1 MYIPDKIR
9 KTGAGPQKPK
19 TDNRPKTHIMKR
31 LLPLFIL
38 TIGTILN
45 LEAQPLNKASY
56 ETMIETA
63 EELVGLKD
71 YYNAL
76 EWYEKA
82 FDEREDRALIPIIAK
97 MNYELRDYTRA
108 ERWYTRLLRRA
119 EDTEFA
125 EERYYMARS
134 LKMQGKYDEAI
145 LAFREYL
152 LLTDDPI
159 MKQMAQNELTGC
171 EMALELPE
179 NPQGVTVESA
189 GRNVNSPTSEYSPTM
204 SPDGNTLYF
213 AALEERR
220 EVTIVKD
227 PGDDFYAKIY
237 QSAKDDDDW
246 EKPDAL
252 DEKINRPGYH
262 SVNPSLSPDGRRMYF
277 NRVQLQ
283 GNKPGETKIYWSES
297 GDGGWLSA
305 NEVEGV
311 NGDYLALH
319 PTVGE
324 LFGKEVLFFVS
335 DMEGGH
341 GNYDIY
347 YATYEG
353 AGKYSDPVNLGETV
367 NSIGNEYSPHYHD
380 GTLYFSSDGLPGLGG
395 YDIFYSVWDGSTW
408 SQPKNMG
415 KSFNSSVDDIYFRL
429 DESGYNGYFTS
440 NRPEGR
446 SLKSKTCCD
455 DIYSF
460 NIAQLYADLV
470 VGVFTEEKKPL
481 LGATVKLVKMLNDT
495 PGQPQSKTQDKGN
508 RFDYGLE
515 LESPYKVV
523 ATAEGYYPDSVG
535 LNTVGLK
542 ESKTFEHRFF
552 LKMKPVPPSEPE
564 FDTITIEEAIVLEN
578 ILYDFDS
585 DRIREEAESDL
596 EVVKGLME
604 QYPDMR
610 IELSSHTDYRGDD
623 DYNQRLSQARA
634 ESARRWLIRN
644 DISRSRIEAVG
655 YGETKPQTVSARA
668 AALNPFLKEGDVL
681 TPDYIDA
688 LATEEEQEVAH
699 LLNRRTEF
707 KIIEGPTSITIKRT
721 ELRKK
726 PTSKS
731 SNDRRS
737 LPQMPPQ
744 PDTIKVSEMS
754 SLYGKSLKG
763 VPIMDFD
770 QRKVALGKVKKGE
783 KREFDYTFTNK
794 GKVPLTISIIT
805 ACECTTT
812 DYSTEPV
819 APGETGKIH
828 VLFDSTEK
836 DYDEIIDVTVMLENS
851 DADGNPIIENLEYS
865 FEIEK

>member
-1 MYIPDKIR
+1 MKLPDLLR
-9 KTGAGPQKPK
+9 KLIFQRKRTATK
-19 TDNRPKTHIMKR
+19 KTHIMKR
-31 LLPLFIL
+31 LLLLFIL
-38 TIGTILN
+38 NIGVLLT

-56 ETMIETA
+56 ETMIKTA
-63 EELVGLKD
+63 EELIERKD

-82 FDEREDRALIPIIAK
+82 YEEREDKALISIIAK
-97 MNYELRDYTRA
+97 MNYELRDYGRA

-119 EDTEFA
+119 DDTAFA
-125 EERYYMARS
+125 EERFYYARS
-134 LKMQGKYDEAI
+134 LKMEGKYDEAV
-145 LAFREYL
+145 LAFQEFL
-152 LLTDDPI
+152 LLTDDPD
-159 MKQMAQNELTGC
+159 MKKMAQNELTGA
-171 EMALELPE
+171 EMAMVMPD
-179 NPQGVTVESA
+179 NPQGVTIESA
-189 GRNVNSPTSEYSPTM
+189 GRSVNSPTSEYAPTM

-213 AALEERR
+213 AALEEKR

-227 PGDDFYAKIY
+227 AGDDFYAKIY
-237 QSAKDDDDW
+237 RSAKDDRGWD
-246 EKPDAL
+246 KPDAL
-252 DEKINRPGYH
+252 DEKINRPGFH
-262 SVNPSLSPDGRRMYF
+262 SVNPSLSPDGRRLYF
-277 NRVQLQ
+277 NRVQLE
-283 GNKPGETKIYWSES
+283 GNKPGETQIYWSEY

-311 NGDYLALH
+311 NGEYLALH

-324 LFGKEVLFFVS
+324 LFGKEVLFFIS
-335 DMEGGH
+335 NMEGGH

-380 GTLYFSSDGLPGLGG
+380 GTLYFSSDGHPGLGG
-395 YDIFYSVWDGSTW
+395 YDIFYSVWDGSSW
-408 SQPKNMG
+408 SRPENMG
-415 KSFNSSVDDIYFRL
+415 KSFNTSVDEYYFRL

-460 NIAQLYADLV
+460 NIAELYADLV
-470 VGVFTEEKKPL
+470 IGVFTEGKKPL
-481 LGATVKLVKMLNDT
+481 LGATVKLVKMVNDR
-495 PGQPQSKTQDKGN
+495 PELADAKTQEKGN

-515 LESPYKVV
+515 LEAPYKVV
-523 ATAEGYYPDSVG
+523 ATAEGYYPDSVA
-535 LNTVGLK
+535 LNTVGLT
-542 ESKTFEHRFF
+542 ESKTFQHRFF
-552 LKMKPVPPSEPE
+552 LKMKPVPPAEPE

-585 DRIREEAESDL
+585 DRIRDEAESDL

-623 DYNQRLSQARA
+623 DYNQRLSQSRA

-644 DISRSRIEAVG
+644 GVTRSRIEAVG
-655 YGETKPQTVSARA
+655 YGETRPQTVSSRA
-668 AALNPFLKEGDVL
+668 AALNPFLSEGDVL
-681 TPDYIDA
+681 TPEYIDS
-688 LATEEEQEVAH
+688 LDSEEEREVAH

-726 PTSKS
+726 PTTKPAK
-731 SNDRRS
+731 NRNS
-737 LPQMPPQ
+737 LPKVAPAQ
-744 PDTIKVSEMS
+744 DTIKISDMS
-754 SLYGKSLKG
+754 SLHGKSLKA

-770 QRKVALGKVKKGE
+770 ERKIALGKVKKGE
-783 KREFDYTFTNK
+783 KREFDYTFTNR
-794 GKVPLTISIIT
+794 GTVPLKIAIVT

-812 DYSTEPV
+812 DYNTNAV
-819 APGETGKIH
+819 APGETGTIH
-828 VLFDSTEK
+828 VVFDSTEK
-836 DYDEIIDVTVMLENS
+836 DYDEIIDVTVMLDNN

-865 FEIEK
+865 FEIAQ

>member
-1 MYIPDKIR
+1 
-9 KTGAGPQKPK
+9 
-19 TDNRPKTHIMKR
+19 MKR

-38 TIGTILN
+38 TMGTIFT

-56 ETMIETA
+56 ETMVKTA
-63 EELVGLKD
+63 EELVDQKD

-76 EWYEKA
+76 EWYIKA
-82 FDEREDRALIPIIAK
+82 FEEREDRALIPIIGK
-97 MNYELRDYTRA
+97 MNYELRDYGDA
-108 ERWYTRLLRRA
+108 ERWFTRLFRRA
-119 EDTEFA
+119 QDTEYP
-125 EERYYMARS
+125 EERFMLARS

-145 LAFREYL
+145 TAFQEFL
-152 LLTDDPI
+152 LLSSDPA
-159 MKQMAQNELTGC
+159 MKQLAQLELNGA
-171 EMALELPE
+171 ELALELPD
-179 NPQGVTVESA
+179 NPQGVTIESA

-237 QSAKDDDDW
+237 RSAKDDDEWD
-246 EKPDAL
+246 KPDVL

-277 NRVQLQ
+277 NRVLLQ
-283 GNKPGETKIYWSES
+283 GNKPGETKIYWSEY

-311 NGDYLALH
+311 NGNYLALH

-335 DMEGGH
+335 NMEGGH

-353 AGKYSDPVNLGETV
+353 AGKYSDPVNLGETI
-367 NSIGNEYSPHYHD
+367 NSVGNEYSPHYHD
-380 GTLYFSSDGLPGLGG
+380 GTLYFSSDGHPGLGG
-395 YDIFYSVWDGSTW
+395 YDIFYSVWDGSSW
-408 SQPKNMG
+408 SEVKNMG

-470 VGVFTEEKKPL
+470 VGVFTEDRKPL
-481 LGATVKLVKMLNDT
+481 VGATVNLVKMLNDT
-495 PGQPQSKTQDKGN
+495 PGETDSKTQEKGN
-508 RFDYGLE
+508 RFDYGLA
-515 LESPYKVV
+515 LEMPYKVV
-523 ATAEGYYPDSVG
+523 ATADGYYPDSVG

-552 LKMKPVPPSEPE
+552 LKMKPVPPAEPE

-585 DRIREEAESDL
+585 DRIRDEAESDL
-596 EVVKGLME
+596 AVVKGLMDE
-604 QYPDMR
+604 YADMR

-644 DISRSRIEAVG
+644 GISRGRIEAVG
-655 YGETKPQTVSARA
+655 YGETRPQTVSTRVAL
-668 AALNPFLKEGDVL
+668 LNPFLNEGDVL

-688 LATEEEQEVAH
+688 LSTTADQEVAH

-726 PTSKS
+726 PTTKEGPGR
-731 SNDRRS
+731 NS
-737 LPQMPPQ
+737 LPVAR
-744 PDTIKVSEMS
+744 DTLKISEMS
-754 SLYGKSLKG
+754 SLYGKPLKS

-770 QRKVALGKVKKGE
+770 QRKVDLGLVKKGE
-783 KREFDYTFTNK
+783 KREFDYTFTNR
-794 GKVPLTISIIT
+794 GTVPLRISMVT

-812 DYSTEPV
+812 EFSKEPV
-819 APGETGKIH
+819 APGKTGKIH
-828 VLFDSTEK
+828 IIFDSAEK
-836 DYDEIIDVTVMLENS
+836 DYEETIDVTIMLENNDS
-851 DADGNPIIENLEYS
+851 EGNPIIESLEYN
-865 FEIEK
+865 FNIEK